1 MSINEIII
9 YIMVLFA
16 ALGALDRIIG
26 NKFGLGEKFE
36 EGIMAIGALAIS
48 MVGIIALSPVIANI
62 LKPVIVPLFG
72 ILGADPAMFAG
83 SILANDMGGAP
94 LAQALAID
102 PAAGLFGG
110 LIVGAMLGPTIV
122 FTIPV
127 ALGIIEEQD
136 RKYLATGVLA
146 GVITIPIGAFVGGLV
161 AGFPFMMVIRNLIPI
176 IIFAALIAIGLWKF
190 EDAMVKGFTYFGK
203 FVVAVITLGLA
214 VGIIEKL
221 TGIVLIP
228 GMNPISEGFEIV
240 ADIAI
245 VLAGAFP
252 LVYVITKV
260 FKTPLMKLGKVM
272 GMNDVAAAG
281 LVASLANDIAIV
293 LAGAFP
299 LVYVIT
305 KVFKTPLMKLGKVMG
320 MNDVAAAGL
329 VASLANSIPMF
340 GMMKD
345 MDNRGKILNVAFAV
359 SAAFVFGDHL
369 GFTAGFNAEMIFPMI
384 IGKLVGG
391 ISAIFVAMFIA
402 NKTLGK
408 ENA

>member
-9 YIMVLFA
+9 YIMVFFA
-16 ALGALDRIIG
+16 ALGALDRMIG
-26 NKFGLGEKFE
+26 NKFGLGEQFE

-48 MVGIIALSPVIANI
+48 MVGIIALAPVIANL
-62 LKPVIVPLFG
+62 LKPVIVPLFSF
-72 ILGADPAMFAG
+72 LGADPAMFAG

-102 PAAGLFGG
+102 PQAGLFGG

-146 GVITIPIGAFVGGLV
+146 GVITIPIGSFVGGLV
-161 AGFPFMMVIRNLIPI
+161 AGFPIMMVIRNLIPI
-176 IIFAALIAIGLWKF
+176 IIFALLIALGLWKF

-203 FVVAVITLGLA
+203 FVVAVITFGLG
-214 VGIIEKL
+214 VGIIEQL

-228 GMNPISEGFEIV
+228 GMNPISEGFTVV

-260 FKTPLMKLGKVM
+260 FKTPLLKLGKIM

-281 LVASLANDIAIV
+281 LI
-293 LAGAFP
+293 
-299 LVYVIT
+299 
-305 KVFKTPLMKLGKVMG
+305 
-320 MNDVAAAGL
+320 
-329 VASLANSIPMF
+329 ASLANSIPMF

-369 GFTAGFNAEMIFPMI
+369 GFTAGFNSSMIFPMI
-384 IGKLVGG
+384 VGKLVGG
-391 ISAIFVAMFIA
+391 ITAVFVAMFIA

>member
-26 NKFGLGEKFE
+26 DKFGLGEKFE

-281 LVASLANDIAIV
+281 LVASLAN
-293 LAGAFP
+293 
-299 LVYVIT
+299 
-305 KVFKTPLMKLGKVMG
+305 
-320 MNDVAAAGL
+320 
-329 VASLANSIPMF
+329 SIPMF

>member
-9 YIMVLFA
+9 YIMVFFA
-16 ALGALDRIIG
+16 ALGAIDRIIG
-26 NKFGLGEKFE
+26 NRFGLGEKFE
-36 EGIMAIGALAIS
+36 EGIMAIGALAVS
-48 MVGIIALSPVIANI
+48 MVGIIALAPVIANL

-72 ILGADPAMFAG
+72 FLGADPAMFAG

-102 PAAGLFGG
+102 PNAGDFGG
-110 LIVGAMLGPTIV
+110 LIVGVMLGPTIV

-127 ALGIIEEQD
+127 ALGIIEESD

-146 GVITIPIGAFVGGLV
+146 GVITIPIGSFVGGLV
-161 AGFPFMMVIRNLIPI
+161 AGYSVMMVIRNLIPI
-176 IIFAALIAIGLWKF
+176 ILFALLIALGLWKF
-190 EDAMVKGFTYFGK
+190 PDAMVKGFTYFGK
-203 FVVAVITLGLA
+203 FVVAVITLGLGA
-214 VGIIEKL
+214 GIVEQL
-221 TGIVLIP
+221 TGITLIP
-228 GMNPISEGFEIV
+228 GMNPISEGFTVV

-260 FKTPLMKLGKVM
+260 FRTPLMKLGKVL

-281 LVASLANDIAIV
+281 
-293 LAGAFP
+293 
-299 LVYVIT
+299 
-305 KVFKTPLMKLGKVMG
+305 M
-320 MNDVAAAGL
+320 

-345 MDNRGKILNVAFAV
+345 MDKRGKIINVAFAV

-369 GFTAGFNAEMIFPMI
+369 GFTAGFHQAMIFPMI
-384 IGKLVGG
+384 VGKLVGG
-391 ISAIFVAMFIA
+391 ITAVILAVFISRRM
-402 NKTLGK
+402 T
-408 ENA
+408 E